1 MWRTMWR
8 ALTSQVEDA
17 RATMAIY
24 RAYRSDWESSTGG
37 ASSTRP
43 KKAKSSAVKPIEAA
57 EPEHMP
63 RRMASKG
70 RKGTMNL
77 AATMRHAQ
85 PADDG
90 EMVVHTSESVAVAKP
105 APRST
110 AKPARTG
117 SAASER
123 PSKGARSGKRTTGGE
138 GDASA
143 GWWNSAP

>member
-1 MWRTMWR
+1 
-8 ALTSQVEDA
+8 
-17 RATMAIY
+17 MAIY
-24 RAYRSDWESSTGG
+24 RAHRSDWESSASG

-43 KKAKSSAVKPIEAA
+43 KKAKSSTVKPVEAS

-70 RKGTMNL
+70 RKGTLNL

-85 PADDG
+85 PADEG
-90 EMVVHTSESVAVAKP
+90 ELVVHTSESVAVTKP
-105 APRST
+105 I
-110 AKPARTG
+110 AKPARTA

-123 PSKGARSGKRTTGGE
+123 PSKGARSGKRATGGD
-138 GDASA
+138 GDAGG